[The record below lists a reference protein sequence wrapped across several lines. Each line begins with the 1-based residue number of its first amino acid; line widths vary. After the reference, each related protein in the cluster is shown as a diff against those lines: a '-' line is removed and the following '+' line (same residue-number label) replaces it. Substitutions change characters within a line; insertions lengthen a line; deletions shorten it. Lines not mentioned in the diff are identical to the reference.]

1 VGGQNSLSFTNKSLL
16 FEMVMSSYTI
26 TAEKETVLLTDN
38 GMYPTTWSLLK
49 TATGSN
55 FIHCPAL
62 FSSVT
67 FGVQVV

>member
-1 VGGQNSLSFTNKSLL
+1 
-16 FEMVMSSYTI
+16 MVMSSYTI

-49 TATGSN
+49 TVTQSN
-55 FIHCPAL
+55 FIHRPAL
-62 FSSVT
+62 FSSAT